1 MKNDSTLAYLRR
13 MNPVPEAASVDGAE
27 LFDRITSLP
36 QDEPLRARRSPYRR
50 RVGLVAVGL
59 VVMALLATTALA
71 ISGLFGDVVK
81 PPVTK
86 QEYRNAQ
93 DVLALPPGATWPE
106 LNVDPNSVTTR
117 GCGGGYA
124 VFIAI
129 GSWECYWVDAIKSG
143 DQEAQQKAHAE
154 LNSLLAKHVV
164 IAPAGASEN
173 WAPSNAHSFPV
184 AVFADDGGYQWTQ
197 QMYADAAAG
206 HPANLIQSCRANGP

>member
-1 MKNDSTLAYLRR
+1 MKNESTLAYLRR
-13 MNPVPEAASVDGAE
+13 LNPVPEAAPVDGAE

-36 QDEPLRARRSPYRR
+36 LDERPAPRRSAAPR
-50 RVGLVAVGL
+50 RVALVAVGL

-71 ISGLFGDVVK
+71 ISGFFSDVVK

-93 DVLALPPGATWPE
+93 DVLTLPPGATWPQ

-117 GCGGGYA
+117 GGGGAYA
-124 VFIAI
+124 VMIAM
-129 GSWECYWVDAIKSG
+129 GSWECYWVDAIRSG
-143 DQEAQQKAHAE
+143 DAQAQNQAHTE
-154 LNSLLAKHVV
+154 LDSLLADHAV

-173 WAPSNAHSFPV
+173 WAPTGHAFPV
-184 AVFADDGGYQWTQ
+184 VAFADDGGYQYKQ

-206 HPANLIQSCRANGP
+206 HPQNLIQSCRANGP